1 MFFNNLEEVKIYRCM
16 REHASMGVIVSI
28 KKYERVLKRQRRLAI
43 DAAACD
49 NTLDTANETH
59 SNTLVAGF

>member
-1 MFFNNLEEVKIYRCM
+1 
-16 REHASMGVIVSI
+16 MGVIVSI
-28 KKYERVLKRQRRLAI
+28 EKYERVLKRQRRLAI

-49 NTLDTANETH
+49 NPLDTANETH